1 MLSYENSI
9 MIFQLLISNKKKQ
22 NCEKEKLNEPSFFF
36 CKISVN
42 GTLIRRTTNNLNN
55 KVIKLLR
62 KN

>member
-1 MLSYENSI
+1 MLSYENSN

-22 NCEKEKLNEPSFFF
+22 NCEKLDELSFFF

-55 KVIKLLR
+55 KVIKLFR